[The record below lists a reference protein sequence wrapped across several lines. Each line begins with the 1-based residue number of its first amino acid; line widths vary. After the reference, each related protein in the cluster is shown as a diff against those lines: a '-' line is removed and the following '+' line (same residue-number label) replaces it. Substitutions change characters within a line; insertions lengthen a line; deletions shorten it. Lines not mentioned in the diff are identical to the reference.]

1 MDDLWTVKRFCRWK
15 YETEEPT
22 KAQVNV
28 VARMCKDG
36 TLPAVKVGREW
47 RIDTAEIMRGARN
60 EDGKTSDA
68 A

>member
-22 KAQVNV
+22 KAQLNV
-28 VARMCKDG
+28 VSRMCKDG
-36 TLPAVKVGREW
+36 TLPAVKVGKEW
-47 RIDTAEIMRGARN
+47 RIDTAEILRGARN
-60 EDGKTSDA
+60 ADDKTSDA